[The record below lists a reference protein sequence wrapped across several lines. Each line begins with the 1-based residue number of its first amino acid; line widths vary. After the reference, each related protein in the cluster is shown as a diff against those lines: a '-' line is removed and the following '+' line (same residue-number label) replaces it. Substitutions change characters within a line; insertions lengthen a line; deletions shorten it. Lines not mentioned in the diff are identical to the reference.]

1 MKVVY
6 ASTPTQEE
14 KINEL
19 IQLFYSTI
27 FPYYFS
33 DDDIRRF
40 SRLGVLSPTDEQ
52 MEQIR
57 TLKSSY
63 QVIAS
68 LQTILSILEN
78 KENMDEYKQIFEK
91 NVDIL
96 NDLQLFFPFS
106 FENFKDRKETEMH
119 GTAFS
124 MYTEATNSYLV

>member
-6 ASTPTQEE
+6 ASTPTQAE

-40 SRLGVLSPTDEQ
+40 SRLRVLSPTDEQ
-52 MEQIR
+52 MGRID
-57 TLKSSY
+57 TLKNSY
-63 QVIAS
+63 QVITS

-78 KENMDEYKQIFEK
+78 KGNMDDYKQIFEK

-96 NDLQLFFPFS
+96 NDLELFFPFS
-106 FENFKDRKETEMH
+106 LENFKNRKQIEMH
-119 GTAFS
+119 GTTFS
-124 MYTEATNSYLV
+124 MYTEATNTYLV